1 MKKIK
6 EKLIHLL
13 GGYTKEEYSQ
23 VENKSYNVGYVEG
36 FDTVV
41 NATLTFM
48 QSLYGVPAE
57 EWCKR
62 VYRFVTLITKRCYRK
77 EL

>member
-23 VENKSYNVGYVEG
+23 VESKSYDVGYIEG

-41 NATLTFM
+41 NGTLTFM

-62 VYRFVTLITKRCYRK
+62 VYRFVTLITKEK
-77 EL
+77 ENQK